1 MKRHGRMSLKTV
13 PLIVALACAALVPP
27 SLAADPRQQ
36 IIAGYEATAKAA
48 KPGFNGFSSERG
60 EAFFRAAPGTGKP
73 ETPSCTTCHTAD
85 PRAAG
90 KTRAGKAIAPM
101 AVSIQADRY
110 LDAAKVEKWYRRNC
124 RSVLGRECTAI
135 EKGDFLTFMINR

>member
-1 MKRHGRMSLKTV
+1 
-13 PLIVALACAALVPP
+13 
-27 SLAADPRQQ
+27 
-36 IIAGYEATAKAA
+36 
-48 KPGFNGFSSERG
+48 
-60 EAFFRAAPGTGKP
+60 
-73 ETPSCTTCHTAD
+73 
-85 PRAAG
+85 
-90 KTRAGKAIAPM
+90 M